1 MAGLRLTPRR
11 VGNCI
16 MSIARAA
23 LSLAGIVAAVATT
36 LAIATLWLLLTE
48 PVTVADAVARGDVSP
63 IMSAL
68 AGVLANAVRGLLD
81 YL

>member
-1 MAGLRLTPRR
+1 
-11 VGNCI
+11 
-16 MSIARAA
+16 MSLARTS
-23 LSLAGIVAAVATT
+23 LSLAGVVVALVTT
-36 LAIATLWLLLTE
+36 LAVATLWLLLTE

-63 IMSAL
+63 LMTAL

>member
-1 MAGLRLTPRR
+1 
-11 VGNCI
+11 
-16 MSIARAA
+16 MSLARTT
-23 LSLAGIVAAVATT
+23 LSLAGVVVALATT
-36 LAIATLWLLLTE
+36 LAVATLWLLLTE

-68 AGVLANAVRGLLD
+68 AGILGSAIRGLLD

>member
-1 MAGLRLTPRR
+1 MTL
-11 VGNCI
+11 
-16 MSIARAA
+16 ARAT
-23 LSLAGIVAAVATT
+23 LSLAGVVLALATT
-36 LAIATLWLLLTE
+36 LAVATLWLLLTE

-63 IMSAL
+63 LVSAL

>member
-1 MAGLRLTPRR
+1 
-11 VGNCI
+11 
-16 MSIARAA
+16 MSLARAS
-23 LSLAGIVAAVATT
+23 LSLAGILFAVAMT
-36 LAIATLWLLLTE
+36 LVLATIWLLLTE

-63 IMSAL
+63 LMTAI

>member
-11 VGNCI
+11 GRI
-16 MSIARAA
+16 PRLTLAKTT
-23 LSLAGIVAAVATT
+23 LSLAGVVLAVATT
-36 LAIATLWLLLTE
+36 LALATLWLLLTE

-63 IMSAL
+63 LMSAL

>member
-1 MAGLRLTPRR
+1 
-11 VGNCI
+11 
-16 MSIARAA
+16 MSLARTT
-23 LSLAGIVAAVATT
+23 LSLAGVVIALATT
-36 LAIATLWLLLTE
+36 LAVATLWLLLTQ

-68 AGVLANAVRGLLD
+68 AGILGSAIRGLLD

>member
-1 MAGLRLTPRR
+1 
-11 VGNCI
+11 
-16 MSIARAA
+16 MSFARAA
-23 LSLAGIVAAVATT
+23 FSLAGIVAAVATT

-48 PVTVADAVARGDVSP
+48 PVTVADAVAKGDVSP

>member
-1 MAGLRLTPRR
+1 
-11 VGNCI
+11 
-16 MSIARAA
+16 MSLARTT
-23 LSLAGIVAAVATT
+23 LSLAGVVVAVATT
-36 LAIATLWLLLTE
+36 LAVATLWLLLTE

-68 AGVLANAVRGLLD
+68 AGILGSAIRGLLD

>member
-1 MAGLRLTPRR
+1 
-11 VGNCI
+11 
-16 MSIARAA
+16 MSLARTT
-23 LSLAGIVAAVATT
+23 LSLAGVVVALVTT
-36 LAIATLWLLLTE
+36 LAVATLWLLLTE

-63 IMSAL
+63 LMTAL

>member
-1 MAGLRLTPRR
+1 
-11 VGNCI
+11 
-16 MSIARAA
+16 MSVARTT
-23 LSLAGIVAAVATT
+23 LSLAGVVAAVATT

-48 PVTVADAVARGDVSP
+48 PVTVADAVAKGDVSP
-63 IMSAL
+63 LMSAL

>member
-1 MAGLRLTPRR
+1 
-11 VGNCI
+11 
-16 MSIARAA
+16 MSIARTT
-23 LSLAGIVAAVATT
+23 LSFAGVVVAVATT

-48 PVTVADAVARGDVSP
+48 PVTVADAVAKGDVSP
-63 IMSAL
+63 LMTAL

>member
-1 MAGLRLTPRR
+1 
-11 VGNCI
+11 
-16 MSIARAA
+16 MSLARTT
-23 LSLAGIVAAVATT
+23 LSLAGVVIAVGTA
-36 LAIATLWLLLTE
+36 LAVATLWLLLTE

-63 IMSAL
+63 LMSAL

>member
-1 MAGLRLTPRR
+1 
-11 VGNCI
+11 
-16 MSIARAA
+16 MSIARTT
-23 LSLAGIVAAVATT
+23 LSLAGVVVAVATT

-48 PVTVADAVARGDVSP
+48 PVTVADAVAKGDVSP
-63 IMSAL
+63 LMTAL

>member
-1 MAGLRLTPRR
+1 
-11 VGNCI
+11 
-16 MSIARAA
+16 MSIVRTTF
-23 LSLAGIVAAVATT
+23 SLAGVVAAIATT

-48 PVTVADAVARGDVSP
+48 PVTVADAVAKGDVSP
-63 IMSAL
+63 LMAAL